1 MFIGTPT
8 VGHVDDL
15 EKLKDLCK
23 NHNIWLH
30 VEGYVPLSQLNIFP
44 AMHNNCCISLIY
56 FYTSEACIANNMD
69 VDHQGFRFSSKLV
82 GQSDPWS
89 KKLKVGHF
97 LK

>member
-30 VEGYVPLSQLNIFP
+30 VEGYVPFSQLNIFP
-44 AMHNNCCISLIY
+44 AIHHNN
-56 FYTSEACIANNMD
+56 
-69 VDHQGFRFSSKLV
+69 R
-82 GQSDPWS
+82 P
-89 KKLKVGHF
+89 
-97 LK
+97 